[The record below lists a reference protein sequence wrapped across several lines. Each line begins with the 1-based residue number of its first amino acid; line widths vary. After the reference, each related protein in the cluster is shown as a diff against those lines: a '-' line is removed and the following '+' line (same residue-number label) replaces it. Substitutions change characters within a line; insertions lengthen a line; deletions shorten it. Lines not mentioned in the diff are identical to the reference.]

1 MPGALWHDH
10 STHFV
15 PRFSVSKKSRSSQK
29 ASPASGAAK
38 APGWFERLKRLR
50 LRFKRQG
57 LNIHM
62 LLEDPAEHIA
72 EIKRESA
79 VADTSEAAMMSKA
92 LKKVLDRHASSRTVL
107 AHLALLEK
115 SLNRRGLK
123 ALDQLPP
130 EVMQRAMSQLETLV
144 TDRAGRI
151 AGAGDVGLDRAPA
164 CRQAAPCQAGGAAF
178 QFSGQPATRSQRG
191 QPEHLHQGQRAVGP
205 FPDGQ
210 SAAGQMKPGPA

>member
-38 APGWFERLKRLR
+38 APGWFERLKRLRLR

-144 TDRAGRI
+144 TDWSQTGLAALRARVTSALIEHQRAGKRRH
-151 AGAGDVGLDRAPA
+151 AKPA
-164 CRQAAPCQAGGAAF
+164 ERLSNF
-178 QFSGQPATRSQRG
+178 QDSQRLEVNEASLSTFTKVNALWG
-191 QPEHLHQGQRAVGP
+191 RSLTGSLP
-205 FPDGQ
+205 
-210 SAAGQMKPGPA
+210 PGK